1 MSNNLIYYEE
11 FPKFWD
17 PDRLKRLFDVM
28 IIGGIV
34 GTGAGIVFNNRRVIS
49 ASAASA
55 GAGIVGQLILSLF
68 GY

>member
-1 MSNNLIYYEE
+1 MADHLIPYSE
-11 FPKFWD
+11 FPKYWD
-17 PDRLKRLFDVM
+17 PKPLKRLFETM
-28 IIGGIV
+28 LISGLI
-34 GTGAGIVFNNRRVIS
+34 GTGVGIAFDNRRVIG